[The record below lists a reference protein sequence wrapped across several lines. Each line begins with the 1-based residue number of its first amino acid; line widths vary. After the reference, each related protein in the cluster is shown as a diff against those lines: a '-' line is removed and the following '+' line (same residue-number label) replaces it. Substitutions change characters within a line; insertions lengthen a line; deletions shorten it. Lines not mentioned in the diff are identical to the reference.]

1 MDKYRKAFYRQVL
14 NLSLEMRI
22 QLPYEEV
29 LNMASIDEYN
39 NFNVDRLK
47 LILDKIDSLIPTT
60 YYNENNPNN
69 GRRLYTLSIG
79 REGSM
84 VVYLN
89 LSGFSISDG
98 SREAIKIIREKVQ
111 ELEIYAREKALVDEF
126 SIDYNSNEYGEELE
140 LRLWWD

>member
-1 MDKYRKAFYRQVL
+1 MDEYRKAFYRQVL
-14 NLSLEMRI
+14 NLSLDMRI

-29 LNMASIDEYN
+29 LNMASVDEYN

-89 LSGFSISDG
+89 LSGFSSSDG
-98 SREAIKIIREKVQ
+98 SREAIRIIREKVQ